1 MKRLAPAPA
10 RLTLGARLARINRLA
25 LTTALAIVAIVVI
38 VSGLATGLW
47 LLVGANQG
55 KAKVLAENA
64 SAVLEFGDTVA
75 AGELLKSLNR
85 SQEVLGAAFY
95 DKDKRIFAKHGVADH
110 AVPASLAEL
119 QADVAWGIEHLAL
132 TQPVVYDGQTLGALH
147 LVVNLRPLYLQVFL
161 QLLVTV
167 LGALFALFS
176 ARLLSNRLSK
186 STLQPLAEL
195 TDLMERVSES
205 PDFSVRAN
213 SSEIIEMDTL
223 AKGFN
228 TMVNQI
234 HERDA
239 RLAGHFAEINA
250 ARGRAE
256 AASRAKSDF
265 LATMSHEIRTP
276 MNGILGMTEL
286 LLGTRLDNEQRRFAV
301 SVESSG
307 RHLLGI
313 INDILDFSKIEAGY
327 LELESTDFDL
337 GELLE
342 QVLGMFAQPAAEKGL
357 ELAAQVE
364 PANGPIALRGDPFR
378 LRQVLA
384 NLVNNAVKFTP
395 RGEVIVRARVV
406 EASAETASVSLS
418 VEDTGIG
425 IAPENQEKIFEHFSQ
440 ADGTTT
446 RQFGGTG
453 LGLAISRRLV
463 ELMGGRI
470 RVESSPGKGASF
482 RIELVL
488 PRGSVGGNVLP
499 VASRLAGLRTLV
511 VDDNLS
517 NLEIL
522 RYQLEACRMQISCA
536 DNGAQALTL
545 LTQASESGA
554 PFGLAILD
562 MHMPNMNGL
571 ALAKAIKSQPRLAD
585 TRLIMLTSAIAEC
598 PAGEREQAGIEH
610 RVGKPVRRSE
620 LFKIIGDV
628 LNDTRTAIP
637 AQETPAAAVPGR
649 QSPAVPGRV
658 ALTGTVLLAEDNPV
672 NQEVARTFLTR
683 LGLRVDIA
691 NNGAEVLALTEARRY
706 DLILMDCQMPV
717 MDGYQTTAAIRQ
729 RETGASGRLPI
740 VALTANAME
749 GERCKCLA
757 AGMDDYLSKPYS
769 RAQLETTLA
778 RWLVP
783 DTIAATA
790 ESAATAGALRQ
801 GRDPALNMTFL
812 DQFRE
817 LDPVGGLGLIKE
829 IMAVYLDNSLALLR
843 QVEQGLVAGD
853 ADALRRA
860 AHSLKSSSANVGAE
874 KLSKLFL
881 ELEVLGRDGQLTAA
895 MPLLD
900 ETRRAYAEATAEM
913 RQLMR
918 EEMR

>member
-1 MKRLAPAPA
+1 MKQLAPSPA
-10 RLTLGARLARINRLA
+10 HLTLGDRLARINRLA
-25 LTTALAIVAIVVI
+25 LTTGLAIVAIVVI
-38 VSGLATGLW
+38 VSSLATGLW

-64 SAVLEFGDTVA
+64 SAALEFGDMVA
-75 AGELLKSLNR
+75 AGELLKSLSR
-85 SQEVLGAAFY
+85 SQDVLGAALY
-95 DKDKRIFAKHGVADH
+95 DKDARIFARFQVADH
-110 AVPASLAEL
+110 AVPASLAALE
-119 QADVAWGIEHLAL
+119 ADVAYGIEHLAL

-147 LVVNLRPLYLQVFL
+147 LVVSLRPLYLQVFL

-205 PDFSVRAN
+205 TDFSVRAN
-213 SSEIIEMDTL
+213 SSEIIELDTL

-234 HERDA
+234 QERDA
-239 RLAGHFAEINA
+239 RLEEHFAEINA

-256 AASRAKSDF
+256 AANRAKSEF

-276 MNGILGMTEL
+276 MNGVLGMTEL
-286 LLGTRLDNEQRRFAV
+286 LLGTGLDNEQRRFAA

-327 LELESTDFDL
+327 LELEATDFDL

-357 ELAAQVE
+357 ELAAQVA
-364 PANGPIALRGDPFR
+364 PADGPIALRPFR

-406 EASAETASVSLS
+406 DASAGRSAVSLS

-425 IAPENQEKIFEHFSQ
+425 IAPENLEKIFEHFSQ

-463 ELMGGRI
+463 ELMGGQI
-470 RVESSPGKGASF
+470 HVESSPGKGATF

-488 PRGSVGGNVLP
+488 PKGSVSENVLP
-499 VASRLAGLRTLV
+499 TASKLAGLRTLV

-522 RYQLEACRMQISCA
+522 QYQLQGCRMQVSCA

-545 LTQASESGA
+545 MTRASESGA
-554 PFGLAILD
+554 PFALAILD
-562 MHMPNMNGL
+562 MHMPDMDGL

-610 RVGKPVRRSE
+610 CVTKPVRQSE
-620 LFKIIGDV
+620 LLKIIGHV
-628 LNDTRTAIP
+628 LAGTRAAIP
-637 AQETPAAAVPGR
+637 AQEAPTAALPAHQAA
-649 QSPAVPGRV
+649 AVPGRV
-658 ALTGTVLLAEDNPV
+658 ALTGAVLLAEDNPV
-672 NQEVARTFLTR
+672 NQEVAKAFLTR

-691 NNGAEVLALTEARRY
+691 NNGAEVLVLTEARRY

-717 MDGYQTTAAIRQ
+717 MDGYQATVAIRQ
-729 RETGASGRLPI
+729 READTSGRLPI
-740 VALTANAME
+740 IALTANAME

-769 RAQLETTLA
+769 RAQLEATLA

-783 DTIAATA
+783 DAIVPTA
-790 ESAATAGALRQ
+790 ESPATVGALRQ

-817 LDPVGGLGLIKE
+817 LDPGGGLGLIRE
-829 IMAVYLDNSLALLR
+829 IMAVYLDSSLALLR
-843 QVEQGLVAGD
+843 QVEQGLIAGD

-881 ELEVLGRDGQLTAA
+881 ELEVMGRDGQLTAA
-895 MPLLD
+895 MPVFD
-900 ETRRAYAEATAEM
+900 ETRQAYAEATAEM
-913 RQLMR
+913 RHLMR
-918 EEMR
+918 EEK

>member
-1 MKRLAPAPA
+1 
-10 RLTLGARLARINRLA
+10 
-25 LTTALAIVAIVVI
+25 
-38 VSGLATGLW
+38 
-47 LLVGANQG
+47 
-55 KAKVLAENA
+55 
-64 SAVLEFGDTVA
+64 
-75 AGELLKSLNR
+75 
-85 SQEVLGAAFY
+85 
-95 DKDKRIFAKHGVADH
+95 
-110 AVPASLAEL
+110 
-119 QADVAWGIEHLAL
+119 
-132 TQPVVYDGQTLGALH
+132 
-147 LVVNLRPLYLQVFL
+147 
-161 QLLVTV
+161 
-167 LGALFALFS
+167 
-176 ARLLSNRLSK
+176 
-186 STLQPLAEL
+186 
-195 TDLMERVSES
+195 
-205 PDFSVRAN
+205 
-213 SSEIIEMDTL
+213 
-223 AKGFN
+223 
-228 TMVNQI
+228 MVNQMQ
-234 HERDA
+234 ERDA
-239 RLAGHFAEINA
+239 RLAEHFAETNA

-256 AASRAKSDF
+256 AANRAKSEF

-276 MNGILGMTEL
+276 MNGVLGMTEL
-286 LLGTRLDNEQRRFAV
+286 LLGTSLDNEQRRFAV

-357 ELAAQVE
+357 ELAARVS
-364 PANGPIALRGDPFR
+364 PANGRIVLRGDPFR

-395 RGEVIVRARVV
+395 QGEVIVRARVV
-406 EASAETASVSLS
+406 DGSAGMAWVSLS

-463 ELMGGRI
+463 ELMGGHI
-470 RVESSPGKGASF
+470 RVESSPDKGANF
-482 RIELVL
+482 RIELML
-488 PRGSVGGNVLP
+488 PRGSVSETVLP
-499 VASRLAGLRTLV
+499 IASKLAGVRTLV

-522 RYQLEACRMQISCA
+522 QYQLEGCRMHVSCA

-545 LTQASESGA
+545 MTRASESGA
-554 PFGLAILD
+554 PFDLAILD
-562 MHMPNMNGL
+562 MHMPNMDGL
-571 ALAKAIKSQPRLAD
+571 ELAKAIKSQPGLAD
-585 TRLIMLTSAIAEC
+585 TRLIMLTSAFAAC

-610 RVGKPVRRSE
+610 CVAKPVRQSE
-620 LFKIIGDV
+620 LLKIIGRV
-628 LNDTRTAIP
+628 LNDTRSAIP
-637 AQETPAAAVPGR
+637 AKETPATAVPAR
-649 QSPAVPGRV
+649 QAPAVSGQV
-658 ALTGTVLLAEDNPV
+658 TLAGSVLLAEDNPV
-672 NQEVARTFLTR
+672 NQEVAKTFLTR

-729 RETGASGRLPI
+729 RQTEASGRLPI
-740 VALTANAME
+740 IALTANAME

-778 RWLVP
+778 RWLVA
-783 DTIAATA
+783 DTIVP
-790 ESAATAGALRQ
+790 TAGSATGASIREE
-801 GRDPALNMTFL
+801 RDSALNMQFL

-817 LDPVGGLGLIKE
+817 LDPGGGLGLIKE
-829 IMAVYLDNSLALLR
+829 IMTVYLDNSLALLR
-843 QVEQGLVAGD
+843 QVEQGLIAGD

-874 KLSKLFL
+874 RLSRLFL
-881 ELEVLGRDGQLTAA
+881 KLEALGRDGQLTAA

-900 ETRRAYAEATAEM
+900 QTRRAYAEATAEM
-913 RQLMR
+913 RELVR
-918 EEMR
+918 EEKR

>member
-1 MKRLAPAPA
+1 MKRFAPAPA
-10 RLTLGARLARINRLA
+10 HLTLGARLARINRLA

-38 VSGLATGLW
+38 VSSFATGLW

-64 SAVLEFGDTVA
+64 SAALEFRDIVA
-75 AGELLKSLNR
+75 AGELLKSLSR

-95 DKDKRIFAKHGVADH
+95 DKDTRIFAKYEVADH
-110 AVPASLAEL
+110 AVPASLATL
-119 QADVAWGIEHLAL
+119 QADVAYGIEYLAL

-186 STLQPLAEL
+186 STLRPLAEL

-205 PDFSVRAN
+205 TDFSVRAN
-213 SSEIIEMDTL
+213 PSEIIELDTL

-234 HERDA
+234 QERDA
-239 RLAGHFAEINA
+239 RLAEHFAETNA

-256 AASRAKSDF
+256 AANRAKSEF

-276 MNGILGMTEL
+276 MNGVLGMTEL
-286 LLGTRLDNEQRRFAV
+286 LLGTSLDNEQRRFAV

-357 ELAAQVE
+357 ELAARVS
-364 PANGPIALRGDPFR
+364 PANGRIVLRGDPFR

-395 RGEVIVRARVV
+395 QGEVIVRARVV
-406 EASAETASVSLS
+406 DGSAGMAWVSLS

-463 ELMGGRI
+463 ELMGGHI
-470 RVESSPGKGASF
+470 RVESSPDKGANF
-482 RIELVL
+482 RIELML
-488 PRGSVGGNVLP
+488 PRGSVSETVLP
-499 VASRLAGLRTLV
+499 IASKLAGVRTLV

-517 NLEIL
+517 NLKIL
-522 RYQLEACRMQISCA
+522 QYQLEGCRMHVSCA

-545 LTQASESGA
+545 MTRASESGA
-554 PFGLAILD
+554 PFDLAILD
-562 MHMPNMNGL
+562 MHMPNMDGL
-571 ALAKAIKSQPRLAD
+571 ELAKAIKSQPGLAD
-585 TRLIMLTSAIAEC
+585 TRLIMLTSAFAAC

-610 RVGKPVRRSE
+610 CVAKPVRQSE
-620 LFKIIGDV
+620 LLKIIGRV
-628 LNDTRTAIP
+628 LNDTRSAIP
-637 AQETPAAAVPGR
+637 AKETPATAVPAR
-649 QSPAVPGRV
+649 PAPAVSGQV
-658 ALTGTVLLAEDNPV
+658 TLAGSVLLAEDNPV
-672 NQEVARTFLTR
+672 NQEVAKTFLTR

-729 RETGASGRLPI
+729 RQTEASGRLPI
-740 VALTANAME
+740 IALTANAME

-778 RWLVP
+778 RWLVA
-783 DTIAATA
+783 DTIVP
-790 ESAATAGALRQ
+790 TAGSATGASIREE
-801 GRDPALNMTFL
+801 RDSALNMQFL

-817 LDPVGGLGLIKE
+817 LDPGGGLGLIKE
-829 IMAVYLDNSLALLR
+829 IMTVYLDNSLALLR
-843 QVEQGLVAGD
+843 QVEQGLIAGD

-874 KLSKLFL
+874 KLSRLFL
-881 ELEVLGRDGQLTAA
+881 KLEALGRDGQLTAA

-900 ETRRAYAEATAEM
+900 QTRRAYAEATAEM
-913 RQLMR
+913 RELVK
-918 EEMR
+918 EEKR

>member
-1 MKRLAPAPA
+1 MTRLAPAPA
-10 RLTLGARLARINRLA
+10 HLTLGARLARINRLA
-25 LTTALAIVAIVVI
+25 LTTALAIVAMVVM
-38 VSGLATGLW
+38 VSSLATGLW

-64 SAVLEFGDTVA
+64 SAAVEFGDMVA
-75 AGELLKSLNR
+75 AGELLKSLSR
-85 SQEVLGAAFY
+85 SQEVLGAALY
-95 DKDKRIFAKHGVADH
+95 DKDARIFAKYEVAGH
-110 AVPASLAEL
+110 AVPASLAKVD
-119 QADVAWGIEHLAL
+119 ADVAYGIEHLAL
-132 TQPVVYDGQTLGALH
+132 TQPVVFNGQTLGALH
-147 LVVNLRPLYLQVFL
+147 LVVTLRPLYLQVFL

-195 TDLMERVSES
+195 TGLMERVSES
-205 PDFSVRAN
+205 TDFSVRAN
-213 SSEIIEMDTL
+213 SSEIIELDTL

-234 HERDA
+234 RERDA

-256 AASRAKSDF
+256 AANRAKSEF

-276 MNGILGMTEL
+276 MNGVLGMTEL
-286 LLGTRLDNEQRRFAV
+286 LLGTSLDNEQRRFAV

-337 GELLE
+337 GDLLE
-342 QVLGMFAQPAAEKGL
+342 EVLDMFAQPAAEKGL
-357 ELAAQVE
+357 ELAARVS
-364 PANGPIALRGDPFR
+364 PANGRIVLRGDPFR

-395 RGEVIVRARVV
+395 QGEVIVRARVV
-406 EASAETASVSLS
+406 DGSAGMAWVSLS

-463 ELMGGRI
+463 ELMGGHI
-470 RVESSPGKGASF
+470 GVESSPDKGANF
-482 RIELVL
+482 RIELML
-488 PRGSVGGNVLP
+488 PRGSVSETVLP
-499 VASRLAGLRTLV
+499 IASNPAGVRTLL

-522 RYQLEACRMQISCA
+522 QYQLEGCRMHVSCA

-545 LTQASESGA
+545 MTRASESGA
-554 PFGLAILD
+554 PFDLAILD
-562 MHMPNMNGL
+562 MHMPNMDGL
-571 ALAKAIKSQPRLAD
+571 ELAKAIKSQPGLAA

-610 RVGKPVRRSE
+610 CVTKPIRQSE
-620 LFKIIGDV
+620 LLKIIGNV
-628 LNDTRTAIP
+628 LNEARSAIP

-649 QSPAVPGRV
+649 QFPAVPGPV
-658 ALTGTVLLAEDNPV
+658 ALAGAVLLAEDNPV
-672 NQEVARTFLTR
+672 NQEVAKTFLTR

-729 RETGASGRLPI
+729 RQTDASGRLPI
-740 VALTANAME
+740 IALTANAME

-769 RAQLETTLA
+769 RAQLESTLA

-783 DTIAATA
+783 DTIAPTA
-790 ESAATAGALRQ
+790 ESAATSGALRQ
-801 GRDPALNMTFL
+801 RRDPALNMTFL

-829 IMAVYLDNSLALLR
+829 IMTVYLDSSLGLLR
-843 QVEQGLVAGD
+843 QVEQGLIAGD

-881 ELEVLGRDGQLTAA
+881 ELEVMGRDGLLTAA
-895 MPLLD
+895 MPVLD
-900 ETRRAYAEATAEM
+900 ETRQAYAEATEEM

-918 EEMR
+918 EEK

>member
-1 MKRLAPAPA
+1 MKRFAPAPA
-10 RLTLGARLARINRLA
+10 HLTLGARLARINRLA

-38 VSGLATGLW
+38 VSSFATGLW

-64 SAVLEFGDTVA
+64 SAALEFRDIVA
-75 AGELLKSLNR
+75 AGELLKSLSR

-95 DKDKRIFAKHGVADH
+95 DKDTRIFAKYEVADQ
-110 AVPASLAEL
+110 AVPASLATL
-119 QADVAWGIEHLAL
+119 QADVAYGIEHLAL

-186 STLQPLAEL
+186 STLRPLAEL

-205 PDFSVRAN
+205 TDFSVRAN
-213 SSEIIEMDTL
+213 PSEIIELDTL

-234 HERDA
+234 QERDA
-239 RLAGHFAEINA
+239 RLAEHFAETNA

-256 AASRAKSDF
+256 AANRAKSEF

-276 MNGILGMTEL
+276 MNGVLGMTEL
-286 LLGTRLDNEQRRFAV
+286 LLGTSLDIEQRRFAV

-357 ELAAQVE
+357 ELAARVS
-364 PANGPIALRGDPFR
+364 PATGRIVLRGDPFR

-395 RGEVIVRARVV
+395 QGEVIVRARVV
-406 EASAETASVSLS
+406 DGSAGMAWVSLS

-463 ELMGGRI
+463 ELMGGHI
-470 RVESSPGKGASF
+470 RVESSPDKGANF
-482 RIELVL
+482 RIELML
-488 PRGSVGGNVLP
+488 PRGSVSETVLP
-499 VASRLAGLRTLV
+499 IASKLAGVRTLV

-517 NLEIL
+517 NLKIL
-522 RYQLEACRMQISCA
+522 QYQLEGCRMHVSCA

-545 LTQASESGA
+545 MTRASESGA
-554 PFGLAILD
+554 PFDLAILD
-562 MHMPNMNGL
+562 MHMPNMDGL
-571 ALAKAIKSQPRLAD
+571 ELAKAIKSQPCLAD
-585 TRLIMLTSAIAEC
+585 TRLIMLTSAFAAC

-610 RVGKPVRRSE
+610 CVAKPVRQSE
-620 LFKIIGDV
+620 LLKIIGRV
-628 LNDTRTAIP
+628 LNDTRSAIP
-637 AQETPAAAVPGR
+637 AKETPATAVPAR
-649 QSPAVPGRV
+649 QAPAVSGQV
-658 ALTGTVLLAEDNPV
+658 TLAGSVLLAEDNPV
-672 NQEVARTFLTR
+672 NQEVAKTFLTR

-729 RETGASGRLPI
+729 RQTEASGRLPI
-740 VALTANAME
+740 IALTANAME

-778 RWLVP
+778 RWLVA
-783 DTIAATA
+783 DTIVP
-790 ESAATAGALRQ
+790 TAGSATGASIREE
-801 GRDPALNMTFL
+801 RDSALNMQFL

-817 LDPVGGLGLIKE
+817 LDPGGGLGLIKE
-829 IMAVYLDNSLALLR
+829 IMTVYLDNSLALLR
-843 QVEQGLVAGD
+843 QVEQGLIAGD

-874 KLSKLFL
+874 KLSRLFL
-881 ELEVLGRDGQLTAA
+881 KLEALGRDGQLTAA

-900 ETRRAYAEATAEM
+900 QTRRAYAEATAEM
-913 RQLMR
+913 RELVR
-918 EEMR
+918 EEKR

>member
-1 MKRLAPAPA
+1 MTRFAPAPA
-10 RLTLGARLARINRLA
+10 HLTLGARLARINRLA
-25 LTTALAIVAIVVI
+25 LTTALAIVAMVVM
-38 VSGLATGLW
+38 VSSLATGLW

-64 SAVLEFGDTVA
+64 SAAVEFGDMVA
-75 AGELLKSLNR
+75 AGELLKSLSR
-85 SQEVLGAAFY
+85 SQEVLGAALY
-95 DKDKRIFAKHGVADH
+95 DKDGRIFAKYEVAGH
-110 AVPASLAEL
+110 AVPASLATVD
-119 QADVAWGIEHLAL
+119 ADVAYGIEHLAL
-132 TQPVVYDGQTLGALH
+132 TQPVVFNGQTLGALH
-147 LVVNLRPLYLQVFL
+147 LLVTLRPLYLQVFL

-205 PDFSVRAN
+205 TDFSVRAN
-213 SSEIIEMDTL
+213 SSEIIELDTL

-234 HERDA
+234 QECDA

-256 AASRAKSDF
+256 AANRAKSEF

-276 MNGILGMTEL
+276 MNGVLGMTEL
-286 LLGTRLDNEQRRFAV
+286 LLGTRLDNEQRRFAI

-327 LELESTDFDL
+327 LELEATDFDL

-357 ELAAQVE
+357 ELAAQVST
-364 PANGPIALRGDPFR
+364 ADAPIALRGDPFR

-384 NLVNNAVKFTP
+384 NLVNNAVKFTSE
-395 RGEVIVRARVV
+395 GEVIVRARVV
-406 EASAETASVSLS
+406 DAGADRAAVSLS

-425 IAPENQEKIFEHFSQ
+425 IAPENHEKIFEHFSQ

-463 ELMGGRI
+463 ELMGGQI
-470 RVESSPGKGASF
+470 HVESSPCKGASF

-488 PRGSVGGNVLP
+488 PRGSVSENVLP
-499 VASRLAGLRTLV
+499 VASKLAGLRTLV
-511 VDDNLS
+511 VDDNPS

-522 RYQLEACRMQISCA
+522 QYQLEGCRMQVSCA
-536 DNGAQALTL
+536 DNGAQALNLMTR
-545 LTQASESGA
+545 ASESGA

-562 MHMPNMNGL
+562 MHMPDMNGL

-598 PAGEREQAGIEH
+598 TAGEREQAGIEH
-610 RVGKPVRRSE
+610 CVTKPVRRSE
-620 LFKIIGDV
+620 LLKIIGDV
-628 LNDTRTAIP
+628 LNDKVAATP
-637 AQETPAAAVPGR
+637 AQETPAAAVPDR
-649 QSPAVPGRV
+649 QPPAVPGRV

-691 NNGAEVLALTEARRY
+691 SNGAEVLALTEARRY

-717 MDGYQTTAAIRQ
+717 MDSYQATAAIRQ
-729 RETGASGRLPI
+729 RQADASGRLPI
-740 VALTANAME
+740 IALTANAME

-783 DTIAATA
+783 DTIVPAAGPAATV
-790 ESAATAGALRQ
+790 GALRQ

-817 LDPVGGLGLIKE
+817 LDPGGGLGLIKE
-829 IMAVYLDNSLALLR
+829 IMTVYLDSSLGLLR
-843 QVEQGLVAGD
+843 QVEQGLIAGD

-881 ELEVLGRDGQLTAA
+881 ELEVMGRDGLLTAA
-895 MPLLD
+895 MPVLD
-900 ETRRAYAEATAEM
+900 ETRQAYAEATEEM

-918 EEMR
+918 EEK

>member
-10 RLTLGARLARINRLA
+10 HLTLGARLARINRLA

-213 SSEIIEMDTL
+213 SSEIIELDTL

-239 RLAGHFAEINA
+239 RLAGHFAEIDA

-425 IAPENQEKIFEHFSQ
+425 IAAENQEKIFEHFSQ

-470 RVESSPGKGASF
+470 RVESSPGKGARF

-522 RYQLEACRMQISCA
+522 RYQLEACRMQVSCA

-545 LTQASESGA
+545 LTRASESGA

-562 MHMPNMNGL
+562 MQMPNMNGL

-598 PAGEREQAGIEH
+598 PAGERGQAGIEH

-620 LFKIIGDV
+620 LLKIIGDV
-628 LNDTRTAIP
+628 LSDTRTAIP
-637 AQETPAAAVPGR
+637 TQETPAAAVPGR
-649 QSPAVPGRV
+649 A

-691 NNGAEVLALTEARRY
+691 NNGAEVLALTGARRY

>member
-1 MKRLAPAPA
+1 M
-10 RLTLGARLARINRLA
+10 
-25 LTTALAIVAIVVI
+25 
-38 VSGLATGLW
+38 
-47 LLVGANQG
+47 
-55 KAKVLAENA
+55 LAENA
-64 SAVLEFGDTVA
+64 SAALEFGDAVA
-75 AGELLKSLNR
+75 AGELLKSLSR

-95 DKDKRIFAKHGVADH
+95 DKDRRIFARYEVADH

-119 QADVAWGIEHLAL
+119 EADVAWGIEHLAL
-132 TQPVVYDGQTLGALH
+132 TQPVVYDGETLGALH

-205 PDFSVRAN
+205 PGFSVRAN
-213 SSEIIEMDTL
+213 SSEIIELDTL

-228 TMVNQI
+228 TMVNHI

-256 AASRAKSDF
+256 AANRAKSEF

-301 SVESSG
+301 SVETSG

-357 ELAAQVE
+357 ELAAQVW
-364 PANGPIALRGDPFR
+364 PADAPVALRGDPFR

-384 NLVNNAVKFTP
+384 NLVNNAVKFTA

-406 EASAETASVSLS
+406 DASTKTASVSLS

-463 ELMGGRI
+463 ELMGGHI
-470 RVESSPGKGASF
+470 RVESSPGRGASF

-488 PRGSVGGNVLP
+488 PRGSVGENVLP
-499 VASRLAGLRTLV
+499 VAGKLAGLRTLV
-511 VDDNLS
+511 VDDNPS

-522 RYQLEACRMQISCA
+522 QHQLEGCGLRVSCA
-536 DNGAQALTL
+536 GNGAQALALMTR
-545 LTQASESGA
+545 ASESGA

-562 MHMPNMNGL
+562 MHMPDMNGL

-585 TRLIMLTSAIAEC
+585 TRLIMLTSALAEC
-598 PAGEREQAGIEH
+598 PAGERGRAGIEQC
-610 RVGKPVRRSE
+610 VTKPVRRSE
-620 LFKIIGDV
+620 LLKIIGDV
-628 LNDTRTAIP
+628 LNDTRAAIP
-637 AQETPAAAVPGR
+637 VQETPAA
-649 QSPAVPGRV
+649 AVPGRV

-691 NNGAEVLALTEARRY
+691 NNGAEVLAMTVARRY

-740 VALTANAME
+740 IALTANAME

-790 ESAATAGALRQ
+790 EPAATAGALRQ

-817 LDPVGGLGLIKE
+817 LDPVGGSGLIKE
-829 IMAVYLDNSLALLR
+829 IMTVYLDSSLALLR
-843 QVEQGLVAGD
+843 QVEQGLIAGD

-881 ELEVLGRDGQLTAA
+881 ELEVLGRDGALTAA

>member
-1 MKRLAPAPA
+1 MKQLAPAPA
-10 RLTLGARLARINRLA
+10 HLTLGARLARINRLA
-25 LTTALAIVAIVVI
+25 LTTALAIVAVVVI
-38 VSGLATGLW
+38 VSSLATGLW

-64 SAVLEFGDTVA
+64 SAALEFGDMVA
-75 AGELLKSLNR
+75 AGELLKSLSR
-85 SQEVLGAAFY
+85 SQDVLGAALY
-95 DKDKRIFAKHGVADH
+95 DKDARIFAKYEGADH
-110 AVPASLAEL
+110 AVPASLAAL
-119 QADVAWGIEHLAL
+119 QADVAYGIEHLAL
-132 TQPVVYDGQTLGALH
+132 TQPVLYDGQTLGALH
-147 LVVNLRPLYLQVFL
+147 LVVSLRPLYLQVFL

-176 ARLLSNRLSK
+176 ARLLSNRLSR

-205 PDFSVRAN
+205 TDFSVRAN
-213 SSEIIEMDTL
+213 SSEIIELDTL

-228 TMVNQI
+228 AMVHQI
-234 HERDA
+234 EERDA
-239 RLAGHFAEINA
+239 RLAEHFAEINA

-256 AASRAKSDF
+256 AANRAKSEF

-276 MNGILGMTEL
+276 MNGVLGMTEL
-286 LLGTRLDNEQRRFAV
+286 LLGTSLDSEQRRFAV

-357 ELAAQVE
+357 ELAAQVS
-364 PANGPIALRGDPFR
+364 PADAPIALRGDPFR

-384 NLVNNAVKFTP
+384 NLVNNAVKFTLQ
-395 RGEVIVRARVV
+395 GEVIVRARVV
-406 EASAETASVSLS
+406 DAGASKAAVSLS

-425 IAPENQEKIFEHFSQ
+425 IAAENQEKIFEHFSQ

-463 ELMGGRI
+463 ELMGGHI
-470 RVESSPGKGASF
+470 HVESSLGKGATF

-488 PRGSVGGNVLP
+488 PKGSVSENVLP
-499 VASRLAGLRTLV
+499 IASKLAGLRTVV

-522 RYQLEACRMQISCA
+522 QYQLEGLGIQVSCA

-545 LTQASESGA
+545 MTRASESGA
-554 PFGLAILD
+554 PFALAILD

-598 PAGEREQAGIEH
+598 PAGEREQAGIEYC
-610 RVGKPVRRSE
+610 VTKPVRQSE
-620 LFKIIGDV
+620 LLKIIGHV
-628 LNDTRTAIP
+628 LAGTRAAIP
-637 AQETPAAAVPGR
+637 AQEAPTAALPAHQAA
-649 QSPAVPGRV
+649 AVPGRV

-691 NNGAEVLALTEARRY
+691 NNGAEVLALTEAHRY

-717 MDGYQTTAAIRQ
+717 MDGYQATAAIRQ
-729 RETGASGRLPI
+729 READTSGRLPI
-740 VALTANAME
+740 IALTANAME

-769 RAQLETTLA
+769 RAQLESTLA

-783 DTIAATA
+783 DTIVPTAEPAATV
-790 ESAATAGALRQ
+790 GALRQ

-817 LDPVGGLGLIKE
+817 LDPGGGLGLIRE
-829 IMAVYLDNSLALLR
+829 IMTVYLDSSLALLR
-843 QVEQGLVAGD
+843 QVEQGLIAGD

-881 ELEVLGRDGQLTAA
+881 ELEVMGRDGQLTAA
-895 MPLLD
+895 MPVLD
-900 ETRRAYAEATAEM
+900 ETRQAFAEATAEM

-918 EEMR
+918 EEK